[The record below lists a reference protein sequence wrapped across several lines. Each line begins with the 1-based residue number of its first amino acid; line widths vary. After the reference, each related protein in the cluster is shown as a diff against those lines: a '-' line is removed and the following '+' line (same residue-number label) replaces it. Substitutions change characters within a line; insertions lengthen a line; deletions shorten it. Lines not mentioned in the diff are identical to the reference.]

1 MDYGQCPKGMSIS
14 IDKISRWDESE
25 YDFETLLGWK
35 WVRWAW
41 ARPVSS
47 PRCAALRIDLWPK
60 IWENLVFFHFV
71 TESTLKYLSLS
82 QPDWMTVCRDSNFYS
97 LFSSC
102 WATLAFVN
110 VNISGCKIL
119 GTIIF
124 QTFYLLLLVL
134 AWHYLQH
141 WDKPPQS
148 GIPDVKDYTQ
158 SPFLVVPNICTNETF
173 CSTKII
179 LQTLLLK

>member
-1 MDYGQCPKGMSIS
+1 MEYGQCPMGMSIS
-14 IDKISRWDESE
+14 IDKKPSWDEIE
-25 YDFETLLGWK
+25 YDCETLLGWK

-82 QPDWMTVCRDSNFYS
+82 QPDWMTVRWDSNFYS
-97 LFSSC
+97 FFSSC

-110 VNISGCKIL
+110 VD
-119 GTIIF
+119 IIKVRSF
-124 QTFYLLLLVL
+124 LEMFYLLLLVL

-148 GIPDVKDYTQ
+148 EIPDVKDYTQ

-173 CSTKII
+173 CSTKITII